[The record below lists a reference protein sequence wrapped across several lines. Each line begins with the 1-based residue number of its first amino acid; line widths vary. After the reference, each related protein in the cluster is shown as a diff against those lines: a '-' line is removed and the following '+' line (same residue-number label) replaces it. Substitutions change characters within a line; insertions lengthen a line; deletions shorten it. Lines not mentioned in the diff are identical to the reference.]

1 MDNIEHLLQTQ
12 QGLSISKKT
21 IVSLLYTFDFVNNKL
36 NEALKPYDVSLQQFN
51 VLRILRGQKGNPAS
65 LEMVQ
70 ERMISKMSNT
80 TRLIDKLIKKNYVNK
95 SINKDNRRKIDIVIT
110 PDGIELLKKIDS
122 VIDETEKKIIQSL
135 TEDETKE
142 LTRLLGKIRL
152 IAN

>member
-80 TRLIDKLIKKNYVNK
+80 TRLIDKLIKKNYVSK

-110 PDGIELLKKIDS
+110 PDGIELLKKIDY

-135 TEDETKE
+135 TKDETKE
-142 LTRLLGKIRL
+142 LIRLLGKIRL